1 MEQHVLVT
9 VTLVGRVGLDLFD
22 SKPRL
27 LAVASDCLMDA
38 LSLISMLF
46 FNEHLV
52 FSDILPAFFP
62 FLLPSLVGF
71 GFQSIVVM

>member
-1 MEQHVLVT
+1 MGQHELVT
-9 VTLVGRVGLDLFD
+9 VTLVGRVELDLFD
-22 SKPRL
+22 SKPGL

-38 LSLISMLF
+38 LSLLSMLF
-46 FNEHLV
+46 DEHLV

-71 GFQSIVVM
+71 GFRWIVMM

>member
-1 MEQHVLVT
+1 MGQHELVT
-9 VTLVGRVGLDLFD
+9 VTWVGRVELDLFD

-27 LAVASDCLMDA
+27 FAVGSDCLVEA
-38 LSLISMLF
+38 LSLLSMLF
-46 FNEHLV
+46 DEHLV

-71 GFQSIVVM
+71 GFRWIVMM